1 MGIYLTMVLENLS
14 NRFYTNIVYALK
26 IIPFVYNYLLFP
38 FCYTIFD
45 PYKIFFFTICVLLYI
60 IMYTL
65 NFIKAITKMNAIKI
79 RDIFYENYYKRIG
92 FSKEESYWSF

>member
-1 MGIYLTMVLENLS
+1 MGIYPIMVLENLS

-26 IIPFVYNYLLFP
+26 IIPLVYNYLLFP

-92 FSKEESYWSF
+92 FSKEESYCSF